1 MERYIEEQFDY
12 IDSEASNRVIDW
24 ILLGNMPKELV
35 EKQEKL
41 QQRLD
46 KMRQIDL
53 SQWGL

>member
-1 MERYIEEQFDY
+1 
-12 IDSEASNRVIDW
+12 
-24 ILLGNMPKELV
+24 MPKELV

-41 QQRLD
+41 QQRLE